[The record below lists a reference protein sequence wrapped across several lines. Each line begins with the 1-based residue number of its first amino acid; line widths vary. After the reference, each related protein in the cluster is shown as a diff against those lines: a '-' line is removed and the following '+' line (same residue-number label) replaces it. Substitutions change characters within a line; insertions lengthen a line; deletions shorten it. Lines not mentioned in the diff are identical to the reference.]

1 MIVCFR
7 SETGIRPWPFGIRGT
22 GFARFRV
29 SKPVARN
36 LPRGYGWLADQA
48 RRAAGS
54 IPLNIAEGLGRPSR
68 AERRR
73 FFEIAI
79 GSAHELEACLEVGHR
94 LGILPEA
101 RFRVLWDVCDH
112 VTRML
117 GKLIAG
123 G

>member
-1 MIVCFR
+1 MDLQKWRVYQESIGLV
-7 SETGIRPWPFGIRGT
+7 SEAAIWTRG
-22 GFARFRV
+22 
-29 SKPVARN
+29 

-79 GSAHELEACLEVGHR
+79 GSAHELAAGLEVGYR
-94 LGILPEA
+94 LGLLA
-101 RFRVLWDVCDH
+101 GTRFRSLWDACDH